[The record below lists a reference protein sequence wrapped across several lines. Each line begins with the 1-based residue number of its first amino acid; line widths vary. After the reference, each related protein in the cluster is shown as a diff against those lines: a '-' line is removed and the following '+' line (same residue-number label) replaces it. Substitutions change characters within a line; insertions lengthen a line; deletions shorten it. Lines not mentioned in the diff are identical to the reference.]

1 MGPNRVGLP
10 KTKPFPLG
18 VKNFIDLFYVCMV
31 MLCCCVRG
39 FFLQIACSSR
49 AGLRYAAVPLAQ

>member
-10 KTKPFPLG
+10 KTKLFPLG

-39 FFLQIACSSR
+39 FFIDCL
-49 AGLRYAAVPLAQ
+49 LL